1 MDKNIKELVRY
12 VGAAYRY
19 RVVAVITALLVMTI
33 ITGYTFTLPKIYSAD
48 TTVFIERSVIDSL
61 VKGLAVTPNIRDRIR
76 VLKYALLSRDLIW
89 KTLEEIDSDVFTKS
103 KAEQQRYI
111 ANLQE
116 QIKIRIRGE
125 ELFIVS
131 LDGVDPAFVQNFV
144 NTLVNKYVEENI
156 ASKRDEAYGANRF
169 LEEQIAS
176 FKTKLEEADDKIIA
190 FRREQGIYFTVDE
203 NSILGEIKEKM
214 TSIEEYSSAIESL
227 QAKEL
232 QLKKQLK
239 NLKPTVDS
247 YISDPQ
253 AQVQTGNS
261 RIFLMEKRLEDLR
274 VRYTENYPEIVR
286 LKYEIASLK
295 SQGSSVEGD
304 DDPSSE
310 DGSSRMTSVNP
321 VYVEVQQNLLAVQSD
336 LSELVAKKANMTRQ
350 VKKKES
356 ELQEI
361 PEAKKQLNVLI
372 EERDSYRKLYQDLLG
387 RMSKSEVSKQME
399 IGNKTAT
406 FRIVDPAVFP
416 ERPISP
422 NLLKMLLLT
431 IVAGIGVGCG
441 LIFILENLDTRLRNP
456 DYIEDLGFDVLA
468 IVPNIS
474 APKDSIKERRKNLIF
489 VVFSGIYLA
498 AIISFFAFKMVTF

>member
-1 MDKNIKELVRY
+1 MDKNLKELVRY

-19 RVVAVITALLVMTI
+19 RIVAVITALLVMTI

-61 VKGLAVTPNIRDRIR
+61 VKGIAVTPNIRDRIR

-89 KTLEEIDSDVFTKS
+89 KTLEEIDSDIFTKS

-131 LDGVDPAFVQNFV
+131 LEGVDPAFVQNFV

-169 LEEQIAS
+169 FEEQISS
-176 FKTKLEEADDKIIA
+176 FKAKLEEADDKIIA

-214 TSIEEYSSAIESL
+214 QAIEEYSSEIESL
-227 QAKEL
+227 HAKEL
-232 QLKKQLK
+232 QLKAQLK
-239 NLKPTVDS
+239 SLKPTVDS

-253 AQVQTGNS
+253 AQAQTGNS
-261 RIFLMEKRLEDLR
+261 RVFLMEKRLEDLR

-295 SQGSSVEGD
+295 KQASSVGGD
-304 DDPSSE
+304 VDQSSE

-321 VYVEVQQNLLAVQSD
+321 VYVEVQQNLLAVQSE

-350 VKKKES
+350 VKKKEV

-372 EERDSYRKLYQDLLG
+372 EERDSYRNLYQDLLG

-406 FRIVDPAVFP
+406 FRVVDPAVFP

-431 IVAGIGVGCG
+431 IVSGIGVGCG
-441 LIFILENLDTRLRNP
+441 LIFILENFDTRLRNP

-468 IVPNIS
+468 IVPNITEPNDNVRERHKNIAFIAIS
-474 APKDSIKERRKNLIF
+474 SIYF
-489 VVFSGIYLA
+489 V